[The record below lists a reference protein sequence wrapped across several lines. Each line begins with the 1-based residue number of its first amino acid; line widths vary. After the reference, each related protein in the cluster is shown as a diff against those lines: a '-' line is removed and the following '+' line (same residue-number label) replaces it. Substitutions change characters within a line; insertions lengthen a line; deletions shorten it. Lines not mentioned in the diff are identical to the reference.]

1 MTHKDLDLWKNSVKF
16 VSYVYEITSGFPN
29 DEKYGL
35 VSQIRRAAVSVPSN
49 IAEGAGRYY
58 QKEFVQFLN
67 VASGSLAE
75 LDTQFIISYELKFI
89 SSEQLESISSKII
102 KIRSQLFGLIKS
114 LKSKTLRA
122 SDEEQVMKS
131 KL

>member
-1 MTHKDLDLWKNSVKF
+1 MIHKDLDLWKDSVKF
-16 VSYVYEITSGFPN
+16 VSHIYEVTSGFPV

-35 VSQIRRAAVSVPSN
+35 VSQIRRAAISIPSN

-58 QKEFVQFLN
+58 QKELIQFLN
-67 VASGSLAE
+67 IASGSLAE
-75 LDTQFIISYELKFI
+75 LDTQFCIAYELKFV
-89 SSEQLESISSKII
+89 SSEQINTINDKII

-114 LKSKTLRA
+114 LKR
-122 SDEEQVMKS
+122 